1 MPCSPLDAIAFDADD
16 TLWQNECFFRQAED
30 RLLDLL
36 AEYGDRVTLSQRL
49 LAIEKRNVGVYGFG
63 IKGFTLSMLETALEV
78 SDGRIAPSVVA
89 DILAM
94 GREMLNHP
102 VELLPS
108 ARATL
113 EALSDRY
120 PLLLI
125 TKGDLFDQERKLAK
139 SGLAGLFARIEIVSE
154 KTAET
159 YAKLFTAAGSG
170 PAAGMMIGNS
180 LRSDILPALA
190 AGAYALHVPHEL
202 TWAFEHV
209 EEAVVHPRLFLGKD
223 LSDVLQ
229 VIEQI
234 TRTGLSFG
242 D

>member
-1 MPCSPLDAIAFDADD
+1 MPQSPLAAIAFDADD
-16 TLWQNECFFRQAED
+16 TLWENECFFRQAED

-36 AEYGDRVTLSQRL
+36 ADHGDRATLSQRL
-49 LAIEKRNVGVYGFG
+49 LTVEKRNVAVYGFG

-89 DILAM
+89 DIIAM

-108 ARATL
+108 ARSTL
-113 EALSDRY
+113 EALSGRF

-139 SGLAGLFARIEIVSE
+139 SGVAELFARIDIVSE
-154 KTAET
+154 KTTDT
-159 YAKLFTAAGSG
+159 YARIFAAAGCDASR
-170 PAAGMMIGNS
+170 GMMVGNS

-190 AGAYALHVPHEL
+190 AGAYAVHVPHAL

-209 EEAVVHPRLFLGKD
+209 EEAVVHPRLFIEKE
-223 LSDVLQ
+223 LSGVLQ
-229 VIEQI
+229 VIEI
-234 TRTGLSFG
+234 MC
-242 D
+242 